1 MLQCLAR
8 DALNDA
14 ADEVI
19 DSMRDNVCH
28 KAASSSCCPRLSAP
42 SSQPF
47 TPLPLH
53 THTRTHTYPHT
64 HTIGHYSA
72 RHCLLQYPSGHVT
85 SVQHVPTAECWV
97 SRLSKVNLL
106 IIVSVGRGDGRGK
119 VRVAF
124 VTAAKR
130 PD

>member
-1 MLQCLAR
+1 MPLMRSSTPCATMCVTKPRPPPAAHACL
-8 DALNDA
+8 
-14 ADEVI
+14 
-19 DSMRDNVCH
+19 
-28 KAASSSCCPRLSAP
+28 
-42 SSQPF
+42 
-47 TPLPLH
+47 PLPPNHLPPTLTH
-53 THTRTHTYPHT
+53 THTHTHILAHTHTHILTHT
-64 HTIGHYSA
+64 HTIGHFSA

-106 IIVSVGRGDGRGK
+106 IIVSVGRGDGSGMVRGA
-119 VRVAF
+119 V